1 MAIFGNETLASV
13 LSYFGL
19 LFLGVKILP
28 LFRTLYD
35 VYFVEGLKLKDLGA
49 GKGAWIIITGCT
61 DGIGKEF
68 TLQLA
73 KAKFNILL
81 VSRTQSKL
89 NELKETIVR
98 DYSIEA
104 KTLAIDF
111 CQPGT
116 EKYEKI
122 KEAIQDLEVHG
133 LINNVGLS
141 HEHPKSLEEED
152 EQAILD
158 ILEINVTSTVLV
170 TKAVIPSI
178 IRATSKSG
186 LSGLIM
192 TVGSFSGVLPTP
204 YLTTYSS
211 SKAFLQTFTQSLGP
225 ELEKNRIVVTNIIP
239 YFVVS
244 KMSKIRKSSF
254 TVPSPQSY
262 VESVLSK
269 IGVTCGTSLPYNSIP
284 YFGHAI
290 IGWAL
295 ETFGTQQFWI
305 NFNRDGMLKTRARAL
320 KKKEQAE
327 SSATVESKSQ

>member
-1 MAIFGNETLASV
+1 MTVFDNETLSSV
-13 LSYFGL
+13 LKYLGL
-19 LFLGVKILP
+19 IFIGTKVLP
-28 LFRTLYD
+28 LLRTLYD
-35 VYFVEGLKLKDLGA
+35 VYLVEGLKLKKLGA

-68 TLQLA
+68 ALQLA

-81 VSRTQSKL
+81 ISRTQSKL
-89 NELKETIVR
+89 DELKEIIVR
-98 DYSIEA
+98 DHGIEA

-111 CQPGT
+111 CKPGT
-116 EKYEKI
+116 EKYDQI
-122 KEAIQDLEVHG
+122 KEAIQDLDVHA

-152 EQAILD
+152 DKAVQD

-170 TKAVIPSI
+170 TKAVIPAM

-204 YLTTYSS
+204 YLTTYSA

-225 ELEKNRIVVTNIIP
+225 ELEKHKIVVTNIIP

-254 TVPSPQSY
+254 LIPSPQAY
-262 VESVLSK
+262 VRSVLSK

-284 YFGHAI
+284 YSGHAI

-320 KKKEQAE
+320 KKKELAE
-327 SSATVESKSQ
+327 ANATAESKSQ